1 MCGSLA
7 MAKAK
12 KTNVKGSHKDSA
24 AKNTMNPPSG
34 GTSGTQE
41 LGGTGTQ
48 AQDPKRRIG
57 QYGGAGEPPLMK
69 K

>member
-1 MCGSLA
+1 

-12 KTNVKGSHKDSA
+12 RTNLKAPRKDFAS
-24 AKNTMNPPSG
+24 KITMNPPAG
-34 GTSGTQE
+34 GGAKQDLPS
-41 LGGTGTQ
+41 TGTQ
-48 AQDPKRRIG
+48 AQDPKRRVG

>member
-1 MCGSLA
+1 

-12 KTNVKGSHKDSA
+12 RTKVKATHRDSA
-24 AKNTMNPPSG
+24 SKNTMNPLTG
-34 GTSGTQE
+34 GDGTPE
-41 LGGTGTQ
+41 GGDMGTQ

-57 QYGGAGEPPLMK
+57 QYSGAGEPPLMK